1 MKSRLLAV
9 LFLAVAAVMAIPA
22 SAGATII
29 GTYQSSDQHHR
40 RHHHHRNHPH
50 LAE

>member
-22 SAGATII
+22 LAGASSIETH
-29 GTYQSSDQHHR
+29 QSSDQHHR
-40 RHHHHRNHPH
+40 RRHHHPHHPH
-50 LAE
+50 FAE